1 MSLLQRALAPL
12 VFALLCVVAPAGASA
27 ASPTGGT
34 AFEEEPPP
42 PAMLSP
48 GLWTG
53 PEVPG
58 TQAKLLADGIAA
70 APAEAPEQVK
80 QAIWAA
86 NSLQEL
92 PYRYGGGH
100 NLKFDVSKGADCS
113 GTVSFAL
120 RAAGLLTAPLD
131 SG

>member
-1 MSLLQRALAPL
+1 MSRFQRAVAPFM
-12 VFALLCVVAPAGASA
+12 FALLCVGVPAGASA

-42 PAMLSP
+42 PEMLAP

-53 PEVPG
+53 VEVPG
-58 TQAKLLADGIAA
+58 TEAVLLQDGTAA

-86 NSLQEL
+86 NSMQEL
-92 PYRYGGGH
+92 PSHRYGSH
-100 NLKFDVSKGADCS
+100 HLM
-113 GTVSFAL
+113 
-120 RAAGLLTAPLD
+120 
-131 SG
+131 